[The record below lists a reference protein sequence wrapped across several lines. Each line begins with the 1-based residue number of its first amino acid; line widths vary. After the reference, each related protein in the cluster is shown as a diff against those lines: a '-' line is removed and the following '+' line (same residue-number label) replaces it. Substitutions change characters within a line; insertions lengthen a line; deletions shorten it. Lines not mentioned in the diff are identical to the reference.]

1 MRHIHVV
8 IIHSKNDSLLFLKC
22 MSISASYFIGT
33 TAMTVFS
40 LFAHFGSPFR
50 ENKNNKMNGSLEISV
65 LQASKLW
72 TCTKYSTFWKA
83 TKKLHLESIIYTI
96 NWKIHDATWGP
107 NFDTICHCN
116 SLFWTGWEVF
126 ET

>member
-72 TCTKYSTFWKA
+72 TCTKYSTF
-83 TKKLHLESIIYTI
+83 
-96 NWKIHDATWGP
+96 
-107 NFDTICHCN
+107 
-116 SLFWTGWEVF
+116 
-126 ET
+126 